1 MYKKAIKNALN
12 TQDLTGFTYS
22 LKWIANRYIV
32 ALTHNNANTS
42 ITKLNKQATAL
53 ASVYHNVNIWGWI
66 DNKTNE
72 LFIDISTS
80 YASLSDAIK
89 VAKDNNQI
97 AIFDMAELKEIRLK

>member
-1 MYKKAIKNALN
+1 MYKKSIKNALN
-12 TQDLTGFTYS
+12 TQDLTGFTS
-22 LKWIANRYIV
+22 PLKGSINRYIV

-42 ITKLNKQATAL
+42 IDKLNTQAMDL
-53 ASVYHNVNIWGWI
+53 SYVFLNINIWGWV
-66 DNKTNE
+66 DSKTNE

-97 AIFDMAELKEIRLK
+97 AIFDMVELKEIRLK